1 MCDDRMYFVI
11 HTEIDDEELKDILS
25 KLSEAQETILNCYH
39 RLQQLGLV
47 KIQKKDET
55 VNGN

>member
-1 MCDDRMYFVI
+1 MNFVI

-25 KLSEAQETILNCYH
+25 KLSEAQETILKCYH
-39 RLQQLGLV
+39 RLELLGVV